1 MSSSFDPDTTAPS
14 EPAAALDAVQRCFW
28 VWLIRWQLPFQPKGA
43 LLLLPEAAQP
53 WGAAELYPRPPG
65 AYFSSFL
72 RGHCLLST
80 RSASVVRKRISKRV
94 CLCLTWTRTP
104 PVTRRSQG
112 DPSLSRAICGFTKA
126 FVPTRAAHLELW
138 VRVGLS
144 DVGQQLSAGLAHVSG
159 SLQQVLARL
168 RHMKGLDERRRRLG
182 AHACGP

>member
-104 PVTRRSQG
+104 PVPRRSQG
-112 DPSLSRAICGFTKA
+112 DPSRLWLHKGFCPNPSRSPGTVGPCRSLRCGT
-126 FVPTRAAHLELW
+126 AALRWLGP
-138 VRVGLS
+138 RFR
-144 DVGQQLSAGLAHVSG
+144 QPAAGSG
-159 SLQQVLARL
+159 EATTHERL
-168 RHMKGLDERRRRLG
+168 R
-182 AHACGP
+182 